1 MEQAIVYNGRR
12 VKEMHGYFGKIRN
25 CRFVAR
31 EICDDIKRNR
41 VTEDQGKEALFML
54 LLTACGAKAKNRKGE

>member
-1 MEQAIVYNGRR
+1 
-12 VKEMHGYFGKIRN
+12 MHGYFGKIRN